1 MASLHNHINLRQ
13 QMVVQQ
19 IKGRGIRDKKVLQ
32 AMAKVPRHLFIPPE
46 SQVYAYEDRP
56 LCIGEGQTISQP
68 YMVALMTEC
77 MELQGGEKVLEI
89 GTGSG
94 YQTAILCEIAEMVYT
109 IERHAV
115 LLQEAE
121 KILDEL
127 GYHNYKAKVGDG
139 TVGWEEYSPFDSIIV
154 TAGAPDIP
162 PKLAEQLAEEGR
174 LVIPVGYHGFQTLF
188 KIIKKGNK
196 LKRCSITGCTFVPLI
211 GEQGW

>member
-1 MASLHNHINLRQ
+1 MASLNNHIKLRQ

-19 IKGRGIRDKKVLQ
+19 IKARGVKDKKVLE
-32 AMAKVPRHLFIPPE
+32 AMAKVPRHLFVPPE

-77 MELQGGEKVLEI
+77 MELQGGEKVLEV

-139 TVGWEEYSPFDSIIV
+139 TVGWEEYSPFDGIIV

-188 KIIKKGNK
+188 KITKKGNK
-196 LKRCSITGCTFVPLI
+196 LKRYSITGCTFVPLI